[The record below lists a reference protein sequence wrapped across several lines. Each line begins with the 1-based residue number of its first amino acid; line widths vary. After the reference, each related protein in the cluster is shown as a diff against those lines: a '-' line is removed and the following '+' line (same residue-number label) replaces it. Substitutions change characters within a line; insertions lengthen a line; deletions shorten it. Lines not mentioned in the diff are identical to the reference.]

1 MDEGA
6 EYIYDYELNVD
17 RLFLASGIQTET
29 LPDGGIRVFKAELAG
44 AFGFGS
50 AAAFGAAADIADDFL

>member
-6 EYIYDYELNVD
+6 EYIDDYEPGVD
-17 RLFLASGIQTET
+17 SLSLAPGIQTET

-44 AFGFGS
+44 AFGFGA